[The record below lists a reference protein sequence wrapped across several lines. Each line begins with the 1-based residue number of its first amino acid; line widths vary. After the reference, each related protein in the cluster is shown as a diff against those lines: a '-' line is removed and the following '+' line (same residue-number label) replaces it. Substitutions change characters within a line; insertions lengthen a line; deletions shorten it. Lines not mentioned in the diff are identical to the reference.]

1 MATPLEVSKVAQE
14 QILTAIKQTQD
25 IALAGVE
32 LWAQNTAPLAVKG
45 QEVATELPTPEQ
57 LVANSFGFA
66 EKLLATQ
73 KEFAK
78 QVVAAWAP
86 VAEATKAPAGK

>member
-1 MATPLEVSKVAQE
+1 MATPLEASKIAQE

-32 LWAQNTAPLAVKG
+32 LWAKNTAPLAAKG
-45 QEVATELPTPEQ
+45 QEVATDLPTPEQ
-57 LVANSFGFA
+57 LVTNSFGFA
-66 EKLLATQ
+66 EKLLAAQ

-86 VAEATKAPAGK
+86 VADATKAPASK

>member
-32 LWAQNTAPLAVKG
+32 LWAQNTAPLATKG

-86 VAEATKAPAGK
+86 VAEATKAPAGR

>member
-1 MATPLEVSKVAQE
+1 MTTPLDISKVAQE

-32 LWAQNTAPLAVKG
+32 LWAKNTAPLAAKG
-45 QEVATELPTPEQ
+45 QQVATELPTPEQ

-78 QVVAAWAP
+78 QVVAAWAS
-86 VAEATKAPAGK
+86 VAEETKAPAGK